1 MSAVERE
8 GGGKLASPGEKRL
21 GTLLLESGL
30 LTPEQLDTWRQYI
43 HGTMAHPQ
51 PIAPGEKA

>member
-30 LTPEQLDTWRQYI
+30 LTPEQLDQALAEQKRQRLPL
-43 HGTMAHPQ
+43 GQ
-51 PIAPGEKA
+51 VLL